1 MKAEKSAYT
10 FAYVDFL
17 LYLCG
22 GFRDIAREMMEDK
35 WHWQEKGTTWKGI
48 GIYHLTMTV
57 TDRGHLLGTL
67 DIPENNPQLAHVKR
81 TKLGNRVVE
90 CLLDLPN
97 YYPEIQVMSFCL
109 MPNHIHTILRVR
121 KTMPRGIMSVVRGFW
136 QAAKKLGR
144 EYTMSVSLDSIQ
156 HNEHSDTIRGSE
168 HSPFDYDP
176 VFREMPFVRTLS
188 RHGQLDAMI
197 NYVKD
202 NPQRLA
208 TMQLMPG
215 FFHVQHNVEIGGRE
229 YDAVGNAK
237 ILMQAKRKVVHVRS
251 IWVED
256 AELHGDEEKL
266 NTYIAECLQA
276 AKDGAVMVSPWISK
290 HEKLVLEQLLKDG
303 LPVIYL
309 ASNGFGDYY
318 KPQRGLFE
326 ACKAGRVLILS
337 PWIYDPEKTKVSRSE
352 CVALNEMAEEVAAG

>member
-1 MKAEKSAYT
+1 MK
-10 FAYVDFL
+10 
-17 LYLCG
+17 
-22 GFRDIAREMMEDK
+22 EDK

-57 TDRGHLLGTL
+57 TNRKHLLGTL
-67 DIPENNPQLAHVKR
+67 DIPENDPQLAHVRR

-97 YYPEIQVMSFCL
+97 HYPEIQVVSFCL

-121 KTMPRGIMSVVRGFW
+121 KTMPRGIMSVVRGYW

-156 HNEHSDTIRGSE
+156 HSEKDTDTIRDNGHRPEETDSIQHNEHSLY
-168 HSPFDYDP
+168 DYDP
-176 VFREMPFVRTLS
+176 VFREMPFVRTMS

-208 TMQLMPG
+208 TMMLKPG
-215 FFHVQHNVEIGGRE
+215 YFHVQHKVEIGGRE

-237 ILMQAKRKVVHVRS
+237 ILMIAKRKVVHVRH

-256 AELHGDEEKL
+256 AELHGDDNSL
-266 NTYIAECLQA
+266 NQYMSECVQA
-276 AKDGAVMVSPWISK
+276 AKEGAVMVSPWISQYEKQILK
-290 HEKLVLEQLLKDG
+290 HLLTEG

-318 KPQRGLFE
+318 KPTRELFE
-326 ACKAGRVLILS
+326 ACKAGKVLILS
-337 PWIYDPEKTKVSRSE
+337 PWVHAPEKTKISRAE
-352 CVALNEMAEEVAAG
+352 CVALNGMAEEIVVLF